1 VHWFLSDKP
10 LLSALSKPDSVGHT
24 DKGPGYSTPC
34 STRFAVVLIGSMKL
48 VQLCLVIGQA
58 MWWAP
63 DPCWAIGFWANWFL
77 GGHPVKRSGK
87 LIDKPAQQHLR
98 ALLMHQLRVM
108 RPSTRLQL
116 GFQENLNIVDTTI
129 DELRGG
135 MQTGNQ
141 TYYAIY

>member
-1 VHWFLSDKP
+1 
-10 LLSALSKPDSVGHT
+10 
-24 DKGPGYSTPC
+24 
-34 STRFAVVLIGSMKL
+34 MKL

-58 MWWAP
+58 RWWAP

-141 TYYAIY
+141 TYTTQITDVTAAVQYHSSSVCQAQTNPRGQVIPD